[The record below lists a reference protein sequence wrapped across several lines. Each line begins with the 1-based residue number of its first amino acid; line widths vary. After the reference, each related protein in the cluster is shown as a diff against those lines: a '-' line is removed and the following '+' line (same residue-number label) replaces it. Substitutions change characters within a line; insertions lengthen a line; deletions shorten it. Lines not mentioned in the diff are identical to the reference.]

1 MKTLLSIAVLFLLLL
16 SGCYYDSQ
24 EYLYP
29 QLNTQCDTTNVT
41 YATSIQPVMQN
52 YCLSCHSNA
61 SAGALGGNIK
71 LENYADLKIYADNG
85 ILYKVVSH
93 DPSVPAMPLGANK
106 LDDCTLA
113 IIKIWVDAGA
123 PNN

>member
-1 MKTLLSIAVLFLLLL
+1 MKILLSISLLFLLVL
-16 SGCYYDSQ
+16 SSCYYDSQ

-29 QLNTQCDTTNVT
+29 QLNTQCDTTNIT
-41 YATSIQPVMQN
+41 YSTSIQPILQN

-71 LENYADLKIYADNG
+71 LENYSDVMIYANNG

-93 DPSVPAMPLGANK
+93 DPAYPAMPLGANK
-106 LDDCTLA
+106 LDDCTLST
-113 IIKIWVDAGA
+113 INIWVNAGA